1 MKSVRK
7 SKIWMLLSLS
17 IIVSFLGSSL
27 LLGCNNT
34 EGAVTE
40 ESATSGESLTK
51 EEPSEEASLPYDGK
65 ELLISGSTTLLPF
78 VEPVAAAFME
88 EFGGSITVNGGGS
101 GVGVSESIN
110 GINDIGSAS
119 RQAKEGE
126 IEEATKAGIELVE
139 VTVAYDGISVIVS
152 KNVSVPELTIR
163 QLSDIFR
170 GEITNWN
177 EVGGDDAEI
186 ILASRD
192 SNSGTFEYFLESVV
206 QIGKSEKDNDFSP
219 MILSLQS
226 NADVVNTVTTND
238 NAIGYISLGYLQEVL
253 DKGANAVTVV
263 GVYPS
268 VETVQDGT
276 YPISRGL
283 YNYYR
288 KGDLSEMGEAYLNFL
303 LSDEGQQIAL
313 DNGFVPLNK

>member
-1 MKSVRK
+1 MEPVRK
-7 SKIWMLLSLS
+7 SKIWILLSLS
-17 IIVSFLGSSL
+17 IVVLFLGSSL

-34 EGAVTE
+34 EGTVTE
-40 ESATSGESLTK
+40 ENAASGESLTE

-65 ELLISGSTTLLPF
+65 ELLVSGSTTLLPF
-78 VEPVAAAFME
+78 VEPTAAAFME
-88 EFGGSITVNGGGS
+88 KFGGSITVNGGGS

-110 GINDIGSAS
+110 GINDIGDAS

-152 KNVSVPELTIR
+152 ENVNVPELTIR

-206 QIGKSEKDNDFSP
+206 QMGKSEKDNDFSP
-219 MILSLQS
+219 MILALQS
-226 NADVVNTVTTND
+226 NADIVNTVTTND
-238 NAIGYISLGYLQEVL
+238 NAIGYIGLGYLQEAL
-253 DKGANAVTVV
+253 DKGASAVTID

-313 DNGFVPLNK
+313 DNGFVSLNK